1 MGEKVTISG
10 KLGDDAKMYQEKLV
24 RKSLRK
30 VEGKMRSIADQYE
43 KIVVWSDEDDCYI
56 GTCPEFFFGGVHG
69 DDPIKVFEE

>member
-1 MGEKVTISG
+1 
-10 KLGDDAKMYQEKLV
+10 
-24 RKSLRK
+24 
-30 VEGKMRSIADQYE
+30 MRSIADQYE